1 MEQGFLLPRQF
12 IPWFPCRKDGA
23 KPPGVE
29 EPMTTLQIAIVA
41 FAAGFLSCAAL
52 AATIVLW
59 SFADRRADGFEPLST
74 SKRQQQRAA

>member
-1 MEQGFLLPRQF
+1 MVPSSEGR
-12 IPWFPCRKDGA
+12 RKA
-23 KPPGVE
+23 AREGVE

-59 SFADRRADGFEPLST
+59 SFADKRADGFEPVST
-74 SKRQQQRAA
+74 KRQQQRAA